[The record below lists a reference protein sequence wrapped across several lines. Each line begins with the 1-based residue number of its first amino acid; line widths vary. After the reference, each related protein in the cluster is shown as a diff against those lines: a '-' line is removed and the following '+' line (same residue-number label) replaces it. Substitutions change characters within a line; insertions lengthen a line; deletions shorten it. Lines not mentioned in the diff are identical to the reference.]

1 MAESILII
9 GKGKVGMSIA
19 QAIRTTKCAKL
30 AGVFSARMKRFPVIQ
45 SEVIII
51 ATKDSAI
58 ADVAKKALASALK
71 PPRIMVHLAGSM
83 PSTVLPARKGIDR
96 LTLHPMQTFSEPNAE
111 LLRGIYWMASGSSKA
126 IYWARQFVTDLG
138 GKGLIVLPAEALP
151 LYHAMTVF
159 SSNFITLLWAAIEEI
174 SEELG
179 QNPKRIKAA
188 LRPLAE
194 TALKNALIEPA
205 NEVLTGPIKRKDFE
219 TIEKHQ
225 KALKA
230 LDPKLRAI
238 YDGFLSFALESG
250 TSKR

>member
-1 MAESILII
+1 
-9 GKGKVGMSIA
+9 
-19 QAIRTTKCAKL
+19 
-30 AGVFSARMKRFPVIQ
+30 
-45 SEVIII
+45 
-51 ATKDSAI
+51 
-58 ADVAKKALASALK
+58 
-71 PPRIMVHLAGSM
+71 
-83 PSTVLPARKGIDR
+83 
-96 LTLHPMQTFSEPNAE
+96 
-111 LLRGIYWMASGSSKA
+111 MASGSSKA

-238 YDGFLSFALESG
+238 YDGFLSFALE
-250 TSKR
+250 